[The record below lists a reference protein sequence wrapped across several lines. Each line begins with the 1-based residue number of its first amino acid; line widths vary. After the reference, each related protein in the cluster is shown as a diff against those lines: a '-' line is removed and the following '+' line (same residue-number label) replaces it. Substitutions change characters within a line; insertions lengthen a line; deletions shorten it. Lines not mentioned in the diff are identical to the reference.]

1 MLQKSALLAS
11 IHIAMGLAWL
21 SLYTVFLGRMKH
33 VLSRSN
39 IKRNLEAVTGAL
51 LLALGTRLAFEKR

>member
-1 MLQKSALLAS
+1 MGAS
-11 IHIAMGLAWL
+11 WL
-21 SLYTVFLGRMKH
+21 SLYTLFLGRMKH

-39 IKRNLEAVTGAL
+39 VKRNLEAVTGAL